1 MEIEN
6 TEELL
11 EKQVNKS
18 DRKSVKIYS
27 DCKILL
33 RDDMVYNSVR
43 VDKKRSNMDL
53 VSLAILEYAHKHY
66 PHSFKDWKNKELP
79 GQNKEKQ

>member
-33 RDDMVYNSVR
+33 DDMVYNSVKTR
-43 VDKKRSNMDL
+43 QKRSNMDL

-66 PHSFKDWKNKELP
+66 PHSFKDWKNKKLP